1 MKLKIVFFLILII
14 PLITFSQSLENL
26 KIETKNFYAAHYN
39 MDFEGI
45 ASLYHPKYFEK
56 FTIETITAGL
66 DERFQNDVDGIR
78 FVFPTMTFNY
88 APIREINS
96 GKYCVI
102 TFKNSFRII
111 KSNPQAESQ
120 VQKDL
125 ASYLKIKN
133 YKSVKF
139 ESKRNSYFIEENVT
153 WIAVSSA
160 QTNWKWTFI
169 EMNST
174 FKSLDEFLDTSLQ
187 KELGL

>member
-1 MKLKIVFFLILII
+1 M
-14 PLITFSQSLENL
+14 ITFSQSLENL
-26 KIETKNFYAAHYN
+26 KIETKNFYSAHYN
-39 MDFEGI
+39 MDFEKI
-45 ASLYHPKYFEK
+45 VDSYHPNYLINSNKEQLVEK
-56 FTIETITAGL
+56 L
-66 DERFQNDVDGIR
+66 DEHFQNDVDGIR
-78 FVFPTMTFNY
+78 FVFPTMAFNY

-111 KSNPQAESQ
+111 LSNTQAESQ

-174 FKSLDEFLDTSLQ
+174 FKSLDELLDTSLQ

>member
-1 MKLKIVFFLILII
+1 MKKIIILLFVLNFTI
-14 PLITFSQSLENL
+14 FYSQSIENL
-26 KIETKNFYAAHYN
+26 KTETNNFYAAHYN

-45 ASLYHPKYFEK
+45 ASLYHPNYFEK
-56 FTIETITAGL
+56 FTKETITAGL

-88 APIREINS
+88 APIREINNV
-96 GKYCVI
+96 KYCVI

-111 KSNPQAESQ
+111 MSNTQAESQ

-174 FKSLDEFLDTSLQ
+174 FKSLDELLDTSLQ